1 MSRWAKRRLVYNV
14 ASAYRKVCEVG
25 NRELAHQLRDALVN
39 EVTSLGHG
47 KEDRHRNADDV
58 VGALD
63 RHRKHLEREAS

>member
-1 MSRWAKRRLVYNV
+1 MV
-14 ASAYRKVCEVG
+14 SAHRKVCEAG
-25 NRELAHQLRDALVN
+25 NRELAHQLREGLVN

-63 RHRKHLEREAS
+63 RHRKHFEREAS

>member
-25 NRELAHQLRDALVN
+25 NRELAHQLREGLVN

-47 KEDRHRNADDV
+47 KEDRH
-58 VGALD
+58 
-63 RHRKHLEREAS
+63 